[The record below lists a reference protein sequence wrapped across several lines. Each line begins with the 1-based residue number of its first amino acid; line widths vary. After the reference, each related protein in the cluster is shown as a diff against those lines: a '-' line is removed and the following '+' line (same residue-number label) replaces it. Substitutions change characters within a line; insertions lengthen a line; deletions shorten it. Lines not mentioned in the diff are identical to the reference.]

1 MIEEIFK
8 EGPFVA
14 FLFSQSFKIYEHF
27 RVLLFTS
34 LGDMEVGRQ
43 LEKFRTVLN
52 YLRPFALL
60 VLSKRTQAPSFQLYA
75 HCSLNKKYRSL
86 G

>member
-27 RVLLFTS
+27 RVLEAAFYIPWRHGSRETA
-34 LGDMEVGRQ
+34 G
-43 LEKFRTVLN
+43 KI
-52 YLRPFALL
+52 
-60 VLSKRTQAPSFQLYA
+60 
-75 HCSLNKKYRSL
+75 
-86 G
+86 